1 MENALNHDYKND
13 NGRNFQLIKL
23 SFIDFVLTERRS
35 LSGKRPKSACGKSS
49 CCWFQFRSQFVSKPL
64 KSPLSLRKWNC
75 FGEASLF
82 NLHYLWSIIRS
93 LPTFRGRKIDFSFIW
108 QNWIQT
114 FNLTIYS
121 LRNCLVYGRSC
132 RNYSLKSFVS
142 FGNNFVKFRGK
153 IEMLFTSLSRS
164 VFGKTVPCVLSTAR
178 GLLLL
183 SGTVFP
189 NTDLP
194 AGE

>member
-1 MENALNHDYKND
+1 MFLDSRDRLNRK
-13 NGRNFQLIKL
+13 GE
-23 SFIDFVLTERRS
+23 TARS
-35 LSGKRPKSACGKSS
+35 LEDYRMSMIWWVFFRLRIWCFVPYSLPLIYFKVTSHLQRPK
-49 CCWFQFRSQFVSKPL
+49 
-64 KSPLSLRKWNC
+64 
-75 FGEASLF
+75 
-82 NLHYLWSIIRS
+82 
-93 LPTFRGRKIDFSFIW
+93 KIDFYFIW

-142 FGNNFVKFRGK
+142 FGNNFVKFRGN